1 MMYRIWIIFM
11 EHNFSLP
18 EINEAFSEE
27 LFQQNLNSISKYD
40 SKFAEQ
46 LDSKKG
52 LGNYSIS
59 LDKGL
64 ENTLIVNGL
73 QLSSRYD
80 RLAFA
85 NYRCRNIDLEED
97 IFIYGLGIGD
107 ELALLSNNSQSNI
120 YVIILNPGLLYE
132 LLGRIENFSLYIKQ
146 NIHFVIPN
154 DSFPFS
160 TNCCINPVELYIEQ
174 HVLNNLKAKLI
185 NIIDDLNLKN
195 EVDNVL
201 LQESIDNLKENYELL
216 KNEKL
221 LDHNDLLNLGKRIAI
236 AAPGPSIQDNIERIK
251 ALNKDQ
257 VTIVTVDVALKFLLE
272 NGIIPD
278 VIVTCD
284 SKMSPEKI
292 GDITPYRDR
301 LNNSLFIFCANSPSS
316 VISLFNCEKRFIF
329 KKKQIDFI
337 DYLPEEF
344 SDFVQITGSVLN
356 VATEIASA
364 AEPDNILLFGTDFA
378 FSDNQTHAGKS
389 DSKIFFRDIQIIKV
403 LCNDG
408 AIRNTVKPFTYY
420 RYLLEQTIQNNPSIR
435 FDNYSKTGAVI
446 LGTNLVED

>member
-1 MMYRIWIIFM
+1 M

-80 RLAFA
+80 RQAFA
-85 NYRCRNIDLEED
+85 IYRCRNIDLDED

-154 DSFPFS
+154 GSFPFS
-160 TNCCINPVELYIEQ
+160 PNCCVSPVELYIEQ
-174 HVLNNLKAKLI
+174 HVLNNLKTKLI
-185 NIIDDLNLKN
+185 NII
-195 EVDNVL
+195 
-201 LQESIDNLKENYELL
+201 
-216 KNEKL
+216 
-221 LDHNDLLNLGKRIAI
+221 
-236 AAPGPSIQDNIERIK
+236 
-251 ALNKDQ
+251 
-257 VTIVTVDVALKFLLE
+257 
-272 NGIIPD
+272 
-278 VIVTCD
+278 
-284 SKMSPEKI
+284 
-292 GDITPYRDR
+292 
-301 LNNSLFIFCANSPSS
+301 
-316 VISLFNCEKRFIF
+316 
-329 KKKQIDFI
+329 
-337 DYLPEEF
+337 
-344 SDFVQITGSVLN
+344 
-356 VATEIASA
+356 
-364 AEPDNILLFGTDFA
+364 
-378 FSDNQTHAGKS
+378 
-389 DSKIFFRDIQIIKV
+389 
-403 LCNDG
+403 G
-408 AIRNTVKPFTYY
+408 AII
-420 RYLLEQTIQNNPSIR
+420 E
-435 FDNYSKTGAVI
+435 
-446 LGTNLVED
+446 